1 MGCFEKMRRGM
12 EKWDCRRDSS
22 TFMGVWQWA
31 YKNASDEKKTQYSG
45 FLKSKWTN
53 EAPLAAVRSVF
64 SKKARVGTNGWLSKI
79 GGPHIF
85 SVSG

>member
-12 EKWDCRRDSS
+12 EKWVCRRDSS

-64 SKKARVGTNGWLSKI
+64 SKKVRVGINGGLSKI

-85 SVSG
+85 SVSE